1 MNEKKKIVW
10 ITGASSGIGKAISE
24 EFVANGICVAGTSR
38 RIELLNELKNNL
50 GELFIPFILNVADK
64 FNVEALYKK
73 ISEEY
78 EIETLINNA
87 GITSFKKVIDDNIET
102 MEQIIQTNLLGSIY
116 TIKNVLPEMIERK
129 SGTIINILSVVT
141 QKIFTSSS
149 AYSASKSGIFM
160 IGGGVPKNFT
170 QDIVVAADL
179 LQEDAPMHKYAI
191 QITVAD
197 VRDGALSSSTLKEA
211 SSWGKVET
219 TFEQMVYSEATL
231 AMPLVAGYAYHK
243 GSWKER
249 KPKELTKIYSK

>member
-149 AYSASKSGIFM
+149 AYSASKSGLLSFTK
-160 IGGGVPKNFT
+160 VLREELRDKNIRVINISPGPT
-170 QDIVVAADL
+170 ATEIW
-179 LQEDAPMHKYAI
+179 QEKTLSKFSERMMRPEAI
-191 QITVAD
+191 AK
-197 VRDGALSSSTLKEA
+197 L
-211 SSWGKVET
+211 
-219 TFEQMVYSEATL
+219 VYRIYTEKSN
-231 AMPLVAGYAYHK
+231 LVAEEIVLSPITG
-243 GSWKER
+243 
-249 KPKELTKIYSK
+249 EL